1 MNPVGY
7 NNKLKRV
14 SPSVHLGVNSDVNA
28 DGTVEVGIR
37 YNLGVS
43 KVKLRHVVQKD
54 ASHVFRKA
62 AEIVESLAVPETKKN
77 THTHNMNLI

>member
-1 MNPVGY
+1 M
-7 NNKLKRV
+7 
-14 SPSVHLGVNSDVNA
+14 HLGVNSDVNA

-37 YNLGVS
+37 HNLGVS

-54 ASHVFRKA
+54 ASHVLRKA